1 VIDGVYACGERR
13 VGRTNYSAVE
23 IRAARVVAAPVA
35 GDLATRLGIKQ
46 TAVLGLSLLATGL
59 LLLTRMSPSG
69 GLAFAILGMVVAEA
83 GFAVFSVP
91 LTIAAASGASEDK
104 RGLAAGLLNTSTEFG
119 NAWGL
124 AVISAVVAGTTAAL
138 GGEAAGAEAMVSG
151 FRWGI
156 MTGVGFVVVALLLV
170 LVFMRTTLNLGRPH
184 N

>member
-1 VIDGVYACGERR
+1 V
-13 VGRTNYSAVE
+13 S
-23 IRAARVVAAPVA
+23 
-35 GDLATRLGIKQ
+35 
-46 TAVLGLSLLATGL
+46 
-59 LLLTRMSPSG
+59 
-69 GLAFAILGMVVAEA
+69 
-83 GFAVFSVP
+83 SVP
-91 LTIAAASGASEDK
+91 LTIAATSGASEDK